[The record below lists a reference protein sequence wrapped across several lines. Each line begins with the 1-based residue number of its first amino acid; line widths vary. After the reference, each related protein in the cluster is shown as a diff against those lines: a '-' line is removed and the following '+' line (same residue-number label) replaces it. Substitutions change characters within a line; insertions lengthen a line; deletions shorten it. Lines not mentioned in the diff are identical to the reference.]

1 MLLIASTA
9 LAIPYKV
16 GDFTVDVEVRNQAM
30 NLVPDAKIKCYMVS
44 GRNIIVKASAPGY
57 KTSTRKIHTQDNQF
71 FYKTDFALRDID
83 HSVNILDLNRRPIAS
98 AYARTDQYGFGGNE
112 FGITVFIP
120 KAIWKNAQAS
130 QVEVLE
136 PFWGLP
142 FNKTCQIS
150 EVDEFYQVKLA
161 ISRDALDWSG
171 GDLVVI
177 FKTYVEKDL
186 KVLEDRIISLANL
199 PNVINKRTIAY
210 SLSKFIA
217 DNYRVEELRQKFSS
231 LPEPLETMVKEREK
245 FNQLHHENF

>member
-1 MLLIASTA
+1 MLLAASTA
-9 LAIPYKV
+9 FAIPCKV

-30 NLVPDAKIKCYMVS
+30 NLIPDVKVKCYMVS
-44 GRNIIVKASAPGY
+44 DRNIMVKAKAPGY
-57 KTSTRKIHTQDNQF
+57 QTRTRKIYTQDNQSY
-71 FYKTDFALRDID
+71 YKTDLTLRDID
-83 HSVNILDLNRRPIAS
+83 HRISIVDLNRRPIVS

-130 QVEVLE
+130 EVEVLE

-142 FNKTCQIS
+142 FKKNCQIT

-186 KVLEDRIISLANL
+186 KILEDRIVSLANL
-199 PNVINKRTIAY
+199 PDVKNKDVIAC
-210 SLSKFIA
+210 SLSRFIA
-217 DNYRVEELRQKFSS
+217 DNYRVDELRHKFSS
-231 LPEPLETMVKEREK
+231 LPEPLETIVKDREK
-245 FNQLHHENF
+245 FNQLHRENF